1 MLVVERLIVSIA
13 EIGTYQRQV
22 FLTDY
27 QRPGFLGKL
36 SECCLR
42 MQVSCILPSLIVVT
56 EAAYHKP
63 SEHIVIIERY
73 LEVTHNI
80 VGKIEFR
87 HLIEQFVLINRVWQ
101 VCQNIHELCITLR
114 VELSGIDRIAV
125 CKNCCTSRPHIAKI
139 KLTSMQRASF
149 LHTIYYHTRHLS
161 KFALREFL
169 YENSHVRKTP
179 SCISAI

>member
-56 EAAYHKP
+56 EAAYYKP

-114 VELSGIDRIAV
+114 VELSCID
-125 CKNCCTSRPHIAKI
+125 
-139 KLTSMQRASF
+139 
-149 LHTIYYHTRHLS
+149 
-161 KFALREFL
+161 
-169 YENSHVRKTP
+169 
-179 SCISAI
+179 